1 MDFKLN
7 NVVSMWKVRE
17 MVDKATN
24 LVMNYTD
31 TEAKVSD
38 TVPLKFCGVKHNWL
52 FPHLIPYTLFAQ
64 LCNNAV

>member
-31 TEAKVSD
+31 TEAKVGSD
-38 TVPLKFCGVKHNWL
+38 GVPRLNFVG
-52 FPHLIPYTLFAQ
+52 
-64 LCNNAV
+64 

>member
-24 LVMNYTD
+24 LVMNYTE
-31 TEAKVSD
+31 TESKVQNKQDSLKPKILIEL
-38 TVPLKFCGVKHNWL
+38 TKVPKN
-52 FPHLIPYTLFAQ
+52 IS
-64 LCNNAV
+64 

>member
-24 LVMNYTD
+24 LVMNYTE
-31 TEAKVSD
+31 TESKVIL
-38 TVPLKFCGVKHNWL
+38 VCFLENMCHYQVNFVFLLQIC
-52 FPHLIPYTLFAQ
+52 Y
-64 LCNNAV
+64 NNIYKYNI